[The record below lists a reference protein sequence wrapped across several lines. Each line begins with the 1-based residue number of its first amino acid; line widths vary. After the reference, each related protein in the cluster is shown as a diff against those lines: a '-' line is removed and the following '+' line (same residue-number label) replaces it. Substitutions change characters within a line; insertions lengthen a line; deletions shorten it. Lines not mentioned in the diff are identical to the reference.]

1 MEPAEPEPAA
11 IPAEPGYRDYCREIK
26 AKLAAQI
33 EDIAEQGAKISDRSV
48 KRYVED
54 ILKILRGIQQAVSMG
69 ASEAQIIRARKVVTY
84 WNEETLSLLAN
95 YLLLTGNSSQEA
107 RDTQESIAT
116 LLHDMAPV
124 YRKELDRI
132 TASHTLEIKASMAV
146 LQKEIEEALHKE
158 K

>member
-1 MEPAEPEPAA
+1 MHVHGVLSKYLQQWEKIVGQMQFDMFHFYTVDEHTVMALQN
-11 IPAEPGYRDYCREIK
+11 IWYFTHDDRKKREFVLFNNIYK
-26 AKLAAQI
+26 
-33 EDIAEQGAKISDRSV
+33 
-48 KRYVED
+48 
-54 ILKILRGIQQAVSMG
+54 
-69 ASEAQIIRARKVVTY
+69 
-84 WNEETLSLLAN
+84 SLQKPM
-95 YLLLTGNSSQEA
+95 LLT
-107 RDTQESIAT
+107 IAT